1 MQVSNKNGTVTKA
14 TAPAQQK
21 TEDRSLHVQSNTS
34 KKENKECNTLNE
46 ALCEFQKL
54 NISATKDG
62 TNPFFNNSKYAK
74 LEGVIDAVNHGAE
87 FGLSFTQ
94 CIKYNV
100 VKLLSADGSE
110 SMTRDIYVETTLYHN
125 KDTETRTSIVPV
137 LIANGVNKQNVEH
150 ARNPQAMGG
159 GITYAKRY
167 GLQAIYGLA
176 TDDDGNAA
184 AGNEETKSSSNS
196 SWR

>member
-1 MQVSNKNGTVTKA
+1 MQTQIKNGTVTKA

-21 TEDRSLHVQSNTS
+21 IGERSSEPKPTTS
-34 KKENKECNTLNE
+34 GSKSKVTNTLNE

-54 NISATKDG
+54 NISAQKDG
-62 TNPFFNNSKYAK
+62 NNPFFNNSKYAK
-74 LEGVIDAVNHGAE
+74 LEGVIDAVNHGAD

-94 CIKYNV
+94 CVKYNI
-100 VKLLSADGSE
+100 VKLTKTDGSE
-110 SMTRDIYVETTLYHN
+110 TMARDIYVETTLYHS
-125 KDTETRTSIVPV
+125 KDTETRVSIVPV
-137 LIANGVNKQNVEH
+137 LIANGENKQGVKH
-150 ARNPQAMGG
+150 SQNPQSMGS

-184 AGNEETKSSSNS
+184 SGKDDKDVNS
-196 SWR
+196 WGRD